1 MKVLVRWQIVAIFKV
16 CHTYRGHISPQL
28 MRLMPRPPSLEPTPA
43 QLLAIIRTQTEIA
56 KLGLD
61 LQGVMQ
67 VVAREAQ
74 ALAGASGAVVE
85 LAEGDEM
92 VYRAVSGIASNQ
104 LGLRLRRDSSLS
116 GLTVQMGTPLRCDDC
131 EIDPRVDREACRR
144 VGLRSMVV
152 VPLSHDDAVV
162 GVLKV
167 LGESPHAFGD
177 QTVALLELMSE
188 LIGAAMFHATRYGTD
203 ELFRRATHD
212 GLTGLANRALF
223 FDRLRHCL
231 AQARREQFPVGV
243 LVLDMDGLK
252 QINDVHGHRVGDAAL
267 RELALRLAGVARQS
281 DTVARLGGDEF
292 GVVLSRVEGR
302 EGAVVMAERLEQ
314 QLDRQMVF
322 ERRRLVLQASI
333 GVALFPGDGDEPDSL
348 VEAAD
353 REMYAAKRLRKRAAV
368 RA

>member
-1 MKVLVRWQIVAIFKV
+1 MTP
-16 CHTYRGHISPQL
+16 HP
-28 MRLMPRPPSLEPTPA
+28 PPSPPTPQ
-43 QLLAIIRTQTEIA
+43 QLLAVIRTQTEIA

-67 VVAREAQ
+67 VVARDAQ
-74 ALAGASGAVVE
+74 SLTGASGAVVE

-92 VYRAVSGIASNQ
+92 VYRAVSGIAASQ
-104 LGLRLRRDSSLS
+104 LGLRLRRDQSLS
-116 GLTVQMGTPLRCDDC
+116 GLTVQLGTPLRCDDC
-131 EIDPRVDREACRR
+131 ETDPRVDLQACRR

-152 VPLSHDDAVV
+152 VPLTHDDAAV

-167 LGESPHAFGD
+167 LGASPHAFGE
-177 QTVALLELMSE
+177 QTVALLQLMSE
-188 LIGAAMFHATRYGTD
+188 LIGAAMFHAARYGAG

-212 GLTGLANRALF
+212 ALTGLANRALF

-231 AQARREQFPVGV
+231 AQARRERYPLGV

-252 QINDVHGHRVGDAAL
+252 QINDVYGHHAGDAAL
-267 RELALRLAGVARQS
+267 RELASRLAGAARES

-302 EGAVVMAERLEQ
+302 DGARTLVERVAGQLE
-314 QLDRQMVF
+314 REMVF
-322 ERRRLVLQASI
+322 EHGRLPLEASV
-333 GVALFPGDGDEPDSL
+333 GLALFPDDADQPDTL

-353 REMYAAKRLRKRAAV
+353 RQMYAAKRLRKRAA
-368 RA
+368 AG